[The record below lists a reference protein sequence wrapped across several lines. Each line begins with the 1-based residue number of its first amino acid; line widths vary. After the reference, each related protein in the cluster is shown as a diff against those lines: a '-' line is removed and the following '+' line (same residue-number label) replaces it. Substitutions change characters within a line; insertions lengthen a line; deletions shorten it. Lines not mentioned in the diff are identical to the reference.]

1 MVKTNQVH
9 DKHRSSW
16 GNLGVFSDFFCVLL
30 CGTIA
35 KIIDQEKVD
44 IKTVIFRFPLGF
56 LSKMLATLIEYETP
70 KVVTVHNVSIGTG
83 SSNLFKNDYSVSQG
97 IIIYFVA
104 N

>member
-1 MVKTNQVH
+1 M
-9 DKHRSSW
+9 

-30 CGTIA
+30 FGTIA

-44 IKTVIFRFPLGF
+44 IITVIFRFPLGF

-83 SSNLFKNDYSVSQG
+83 SSKTSQE
-97 IIIYFVA
+97 IVIYFVA

>member
-1 MVKTNQVH
+1 MTNTGV
-9 DKHRSSW
+9 RV
-16 GNLGVFSDFFCVLL
+16 GNLGVFLDFFCVLL

-44 IKTVIFRFPLGF
+44 IITVIFRFPLGF

-83 SSNLFKNDYSVSQG
+83 SSKTSQE
-97 IIIYFVA
+97 IVIYFVA

>member
-1 MVKTNQVH
+1 M
-9 DKHRSSW
+9 

-44 IKTVIFRFPLGF
+44 IITVIFRFPLGF

-83 SSNLFKNDYSVSQG
+83 SSKTSPELV
-97 IIIYFVA
+97 IYFVA